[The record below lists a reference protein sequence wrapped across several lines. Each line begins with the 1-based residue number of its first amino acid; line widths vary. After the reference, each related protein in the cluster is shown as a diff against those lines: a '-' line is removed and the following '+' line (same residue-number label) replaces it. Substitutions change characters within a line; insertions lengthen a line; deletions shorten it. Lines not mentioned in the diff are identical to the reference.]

1 MKKRKNIVLDVR
13 NLLMEVTEK
22 IFDNVYCE
30 NAEFSLIFIDRRLNG
45 KTYLCLL
52 LKCIIFCV

>member
-30 NAEFSLIFIDRRLNG
+30 NAEFSLIFVDR
-45 KTYLCLL
+45 
-52 LKCIIFCV
+52 